1 MATNSASSTPPIEK
15 VIANIRK
22 QTEIKVVAIINNSDE
37 EAMIKTYVVVDSD
50 SEYNSIFAMEM

>member
-22 QTEIKVVAIINNSDE
+22 QTEIKVVATINDSDE
-37 EAMIKTYVVVDSD
+37 ETMIKTYEVQLFW
-50 SEYNSIFAMEM
+50 YIFLQRDKKA

>member
-22 QTEIKVVAIINNSDE
+22 QTEIKVVATINDSDE
-37 EAMIKTYVVVDSD
+37 ETMIKTYEVQLFW
-50 SEYNSIFAMEM
+50 YIFLQRHKKA